1 MKTKQFISLLLIS
14 LFALTVF
21 AGKKSVSFN
30 VMVADKAKKEVIKKI
45 KKQEG
50 VLSAKSDDK
59 ISAIVIEYDDAK
71 TDINTLTNAFK
82 SAGVYACPVGES
94 CANKPGGCLNNKP
107 TTTNTM
113 R

>member
-1 MKTKQFISLLLIS
+1 MKTKRIFTLLLIS
-14 LFALTVF
+14 FLTIMVY
-21 AGKKSVSFN
+21 AGKKSITFN
-30 VMVADKAKKEVIKKI
+30 VMVAEKAKKAVMKKI
-45 KKQEG
+45 KKQSG
-50 VLSAKSDDK
+50 VYTVKSDNK
-59 ISAIVIEYDDAK
+59 MGAVVVEYDDAK

-82 SAGVYACPVGES
+82 AAGVYASPVGEN